1 MKDLRLEHNQ
11 FLNNLDVLFRRDVMD
26 DIDWDEKLL
35 FIKGSRG
42 VGKTTLILQHI
53 KETFDY
59 SEKALYVTM
68 DGISIA
74 NTSLIQIAKSHMQ
87 SGGTHLFIDEIHKY
101 TNWSQELKNIKDSF
115 KKLHVTVSGSSILD
129 LYKGNADL
137 SRRAVTHVLY
147 GLSFREFINIEAK
160 TTIRR
165 YSLNEIVEDNLKIT
179 QEVLD
184 QVNPLQYFKS
194 YLTHGYYPFY
204 LEGTKY
210 FHQKLNNTVNQ
221 VIEVDVPRLFN
232 LEVSNIA
239 KVKKLLYH
247 IATSVPFQP
256 NSSKLA
262 SSLALNRQ
270 TLNAY
275 IQYLEQGHI
284 LNLLW
289 DDAKSYSLISKP
301 EKIYLQNPNLC
312 HLVPTSQEDIGNL
325 RETFFLNQVGML
337 HEVNSSK
344 IGDFLVDKKLV
355 FEVGGSGKSFK
366 QISKVKNS
374 YLAIDDELIGSK
386 NKIPLWLFGFLG

>member
-11 FLNNLDVLFRRDVMD
+11 FLNNMDVLFRRDVMD

-344 IGDFLVDKKLV
+344 IGDFLVDKKFV